1 MVLYGYGTMLCL
13 DLLYPLVGKIL
24 ALFFGTAG
32 CSVRAV
38 AMSVA
43 HGASACV
50 ERRELGAAW
59 RFEGHL
65 LVSFFLC
72 LKGCRDGSCPRSC
85 AVGP

>member
-1 MVLYGYGTMLCL
+1 MFGAVVSACGKDPGLC
-13 DLLYPLVGKIL
+13 
-24 ALFFGTAG
+24 FFGTAG

-59 RFEGHL
+59 RFEEHL
-65 LVSFFLC
+65 LVSFFLG